1 MTILQKN
8 KEFLEKQLLEMG
20 KNLEVRVTI
29 TPSNHFR
36 QLPTSRWLRCCQE
49 LMAAQQE

>member
-20 KNLEVRVTI
+20 KNLEVSVTI
-29 TPSNHFR
+29 TPSNHLR
-36 QLPTSRWLRCCQE
+36 QLPSRWLRCCQE